1 MLRILPALLIAAT
14 LPAQDPSV
22 SQTFRSGVALD
33 LTVRYQAA
41 TWGGGKEDQALGQ
54 LRTRGPVTLD
64 KQRVERGSHDLSVG
78 TRSGKPALIIQS
90 TRAGGATV
98 ECQLATKGNG
108 KATRLSLALLPDTD
122 PATASLVVWLGGKV
136 ATLEVKSAPRQGADD
151 PALVKIH
158 DHIKGLKIN
167 RDDPEW
173 KLKLSMPPRLPF
185 SEGKTYYWHMVTN
198 VGEIAVKLMPTVAP
212 MHVSSTVFLAESGY
226 YDNIKFHRVIPG
238 FMAQGGCPVGDGR
251 GHPGYKYN
259 GEFDAAVTHDRHG
272 LLSMA
277 NAGPGTDGS
286 QFFLT
291 FGPTRHLDGKHT
303 IFGEVTGGRDTL
315 DVLEQSGTRSGR
327 PTRDLEILES
337 YVTVE

>member
-1 MLRILPALLIAAT
+1 MAAGNT
-14 LPAQDPSV
+14 CV
-22 SQTFRSGVALD
+22 V
-33 LTVRYQAA
+33 
-41 TWGGGKEDQALGQ
+41 
-54 LRTRGPVTLD
+54 
-64 KQRVERGSHDLSVG
+64 
-78 TRSGKPALIIQS
+78 KPAEDTPLS
-90 TRAGGATV
+90 TLYVAHLAREAGIPDGVINVVPGLGETAGAALSRNPDICRMSFTGSPEV
-98 ECQLATKGNG
+98 G
-108 KATRLSLALLPDTD
+108 RLVAESCGRN
-122 PATASLVVWLGGKV
+122 LVPVKLELGGKG
-136 ATLEVKSAPRQGADD
+136 ATGAGTAAPGQGADD